1 MVATACCL
9 VGQFGEL
16 TAEGKQ
22 FNDMLGIRAKSSR
35 ERLRA
40 DASGTSTPAF
50 PQPGHEIFLNTG
62 RMSQRTPTGQFVPG
76 HTGNPGGR
84 PGLPAEVR
92 ARLSALSLPAVQAL
106 ADALY
111 GDDARVRV
119 VAAAHILDRLYGRPA
134 QATDLT
140 LKAEAIDASAAHLAA
155 RVAAAR

>member
-1 MVATACCL
+1 
-9 VGQFGEL
+9 
-16 TAEGKQ
+16 
-22 FNDMLGIRAKSSR
+22 
-35 ERLRA
+35 
-40 DASGTSTPAF
+40 
-50 PQPGHEIFLNTG
+50 
-62 RMSQRTPTGQFVPG
+62 MSERTPTGQFLPG

-84 PGLPAEVR
+84 PGLPPEVR
-92 ARLSALSLPAVQAL
+92 ARLSALSLPAVQVL

-155 RVAAAR
+155 LVAAARRRDPRLIPPNGGMEGPAA

>member
-1 MVATACCL
+1 
-9 VGQFGEL
+9 
-16 TAEGKQ
+16 
-22 FNDMLGIRAKSSR
+22 
-35 ERLRA
+35 
-40 DASGTSTPAF
+40 
-50 PQPGHEIFLNTG
+50 
-62 RMSQRTPTGQFVPG
+62 MSQRTPTGQFLPG

-106 ADALY
+106 ADALH
-111 GDDARVRV
+111 GDDPRVRV

-155 RVAAAR
+155 LVAAARRRDPRITHVKGDAE